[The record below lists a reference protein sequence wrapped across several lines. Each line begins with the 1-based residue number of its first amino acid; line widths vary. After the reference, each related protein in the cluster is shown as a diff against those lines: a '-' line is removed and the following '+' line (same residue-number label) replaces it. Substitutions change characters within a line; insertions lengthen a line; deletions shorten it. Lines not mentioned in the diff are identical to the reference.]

1 MSTIEQDASKRRN
14 YKHGG
19 CEYLLN
25 DEERTA
31 WIVKGPRIGR
41 CHRYRIPNHV
51 IVNGE
56 RYDIE
61 RVEIDAFEKAKSL
74 RHYDNMYH
82 PQKVIRLSEK
92 NFGTEEEMYAVPLYA
107 TFCI

>member
-1 MSTIEQDASKRRN
+1 MSTIDQDASKRRN
-14 YKHGG
+14 YKQGG

-41 CHRYRIPNHV
+41 RHRYRIPNQV

-61 RVEIDAFEKAKSL
+61 SVEIGAFKKAKCL
-74 RHYDNMYH
+74 RHLIVPDSIIFIDEYNFSSL
-82 PQKVIRLSEK
+82 PNLRIRNVK
-92 NFGTEEEMYAVPLYA
+92 
-107 TFCI
+107 